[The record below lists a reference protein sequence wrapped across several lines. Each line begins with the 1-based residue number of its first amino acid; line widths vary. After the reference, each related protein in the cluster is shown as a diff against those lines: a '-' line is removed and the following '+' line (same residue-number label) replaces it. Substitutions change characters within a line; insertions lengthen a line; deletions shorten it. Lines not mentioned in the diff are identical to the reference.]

1 MDIKDI
7 NYIDYGIN
15 KKGVIV
21 LLHGWGQNIE
31 MMDMLGHPFEKD
43 FRIIVLDFPGFG
55 KTPEPD
61 SFWSTTDYANC
72 LHKFLTSLKVKN
84 PILIGHSF
92 GGRVSISYASIYGA
106 KKVVLLSAPFRP
118 SKNKKPNLKVKIYKL
133 VKKIP
138 CLKKLTNYLRNK
150 WGSSDY
156 KNASEI
162 IRGSLVKIVNEDL
175 TNYAKNIKCPT
186 LLIYG
191 ELDKDVPLK
200 EAQDL
205 EKLIEDAGLIKYE
218 NAHHYAYL
226 ENLNQTIAILHNFL
240 D

>member
-72 LHKFLTSLKVKN
+72 LHQFLTSLKVKN

-92 GGRVSISYASIYGA
+92 GGRVAISYAAIYGA
-106 KKVVLLSAPFRP
+106 QKVVLLSAPFRP
-118 SKNKKPNLKVKIYKL
+118 NKNKKPNLKVKIYKL

-175 TNYAKNIKCPT
+175 TNYAKSIKCPT

-191 ELDKDVPLK
+191 SLDKDVPLK

-205 EKLIEDAGLIKYE
+205 EKLIEDAGLVKYD

>member
-61 SFWSTTDYANC
+61 SFWSTTDYAKC
-72 LHKFLTSLKVKN
+72 LHQFLTSLKVKN

-92 GGRVSISYASIYGA
+92 GGRVAISYAAIYGA
-106 KKVVLLSAPFRP
+106 QKVVLLSAPFRP
-118 SKNKKPNLKVKIYKL
+118 NKNKKPNLKVKIYKF

-138 CLKKLTNYLRNK
+138 CFKKLTNYLRNK

-175 TNYAKNIKCPT
+175 TNYAKSIKCPT

-191 ELDKDVPLK
+191 SLDKDVPLK

>member
-1 MDIKDI
+1 MVIKDI

-61 SFWSTTDYANC
+61 SFWSTTDYAKC
-72 LHKFLTSLKVKN
+72 LHQFLTSLKVKN

-92 GGRVSISYASIYGA
+92 GGRVAISYAAIYGA
-106 KKVVLLSAPFRP
+106 QKVVLLSAPFRP
-118 SKNKKPNLKVKIYKL
+118 NKNKKPNLKVKIYKF

-175 TNYAKNIKCPT
+175 TNYAKSIKCPT

-191 ELDKDVPLK
+191 SLDKDVPLK

>member
-7 NYIDYGIN
+7 NYIDYGTN

-72 LHKFLTSLKVKN
+72 LHDFLTNLKVKN

-106 KKVVLLSAPFRP
+106 KKVVLLSAQFRP
-118 SKNKKPNLKVKIYKL
+118 NKNKKPNLKVKIYKL

>member
-61 SFWSTTDYANC
+61 SFWSTTDYAKC
-72 LHKFLTSLKVKN
+72 LHQFLTSLKVKN

-92 GGRVSISYASIYGA
+92 GGRVAISYAAIYGA
-106 KKVVLLSAPFRP
+106 QKVVLLSAPFRP
-118 SKNKKPNLKVKIYKL
+118 TKNKKPNLKVKIYKF

-175 TNYAKNIKCPT
+175 TNYAKSIKCPT

-191 ELDKDVPLK
+191 SLDKDVPLK

>member
-1 MDIKDI
+1 M
-7 NYIDYGIN
+7 
-15 KKGVIV
+15 
-21 LLHGWGQNIE
+21 
-31 MMDMLGHPFEKD
+31 
-43 FRIIVLDFPGFG
+43 
-55 KTPEPD
+55 
-61 SFWSTTDYANC
+61 
-72 LHKFLTSLKVKN
+72 
-84 PILIGHSF
+84 
-92 GGRVSISYASIYGA
+92 
-106 KKVVLLSAPFRP
+106 
-118 SKNKKPNLKVKIYKL
+118 

>member
-61 SFWSTTDYANC
+61 SFWSTTDYAKC
-72 LHKFLTSLKVKN
+72 LHQFLTSLKVKN

-92 GGRVSISYASIYGA
+92 GGRVAISYAAIYGA
-106 KKVVLLSAPFRP
+106 QKVVLLSAPFRP
-118 SKNKKPNLKVKIYKL
+118 TKNKKPNLKVKIYKF

-175 TNYAKNIKCPT
+175 TNYAKSIKCPT

-191 ELDKDVPLK
+191 SLDKDVPLK
-200 EAQDL
+200 EAQEL

>member
-7 NYIDYGIN
+7 NYIDYGVN

-31 MMDMLGHPFEKD
+31 MMDMIGHPFEKD

-61 SFWSTTDYANC
+61 SFWSTTDYAKC
-72 LHKFLTSLKVKN
+72 LHQFLTNLKVKN

-92 GGRVSISYASIYGA
+92 GGRVAISYAAIYGA
-106 KKVVLLSAPFRP
+106 QKVVLLSAPFRP
-118 SKNKKPNLKVKIYKL
+118 TKNKKPNLKVKIYKL

-138 CLKKLTNYLRNK
+138 CFKKLTNYLRNK

-162 IRGSLVKIVNEDL
+162 NRGSLVKIVNEDL

>member
-7 NYIDYGIN
+7 NYIDYGTN

-43 FRIIVLDFPGFG
+43 FRLIVLDFPGFG
-55 KTPEPD
+55 TTPEPD
-61 SFWSTTDYANC
+61 SFWSTTDYAKC

-106 KKVVLLSAPFRP
+106 KKVVLLSAPFRHN
-118 SKNKKPNLKVKIYKL
+118 KNKKPNLKVKIYKL